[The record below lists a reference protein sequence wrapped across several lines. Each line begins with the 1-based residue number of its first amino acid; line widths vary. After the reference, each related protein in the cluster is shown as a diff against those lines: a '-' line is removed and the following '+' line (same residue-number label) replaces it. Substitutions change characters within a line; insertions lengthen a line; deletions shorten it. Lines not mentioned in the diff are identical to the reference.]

1 MIINSYIPF
10 LKGSELKNIKKC
22 IDTNF
27 VSTAGELINKF
38 ENLFC
43 KLYNF
48 KYSLAVNSGTT
59 ALQISIKALGIKN
72 DIVVVPFILLL
83 QRLTL

>member
-38 ENLFC
+38 ELNDR
-43 KLYNF
+43 
-48 KYSLAVNSGTT
+48 
-59 ALQISIKALGIKN
+59 IKI
-72 DIVVVPFILLL
+72 
-83 QRLTL
+83 

>member
-27 VSTAGELINKF
+27 VSTVGELTIN
-38 ENLFC
+38 L
-43 KLYNF
+43 KL
-48 KYSLAVNSGTT
+48 
-59 ALQISIKALGIKN
+59 
-72 DIVVVPFILLL
+72 IL
-83 QRLTL
+83 